1 MNTIQGTVVSIN
13 STNGLCEVEVKTSLG
28 SVYAVRM
35 NSLNITPFWLTLELS
50 FWTTLI
56 LIFLGIPLAY
66 FLAHG
71 RSKWISLVEA
81 LVSLPLVLPPTVLGF
96 YLLLALNKEGFIG
109 SFWYRLFGKQLV
121 FHFEGILIASVIYS
135 LPMMVHPLTA
145 SFRSVSKN
153 LIEASYT
160 LGKSKWET
168 LISLCAYG
176 YSSLLCPH
184 LGGVWSGLEEPE
196 EGSIEVKGE
205 VWYDSKRGINLPP
218 QKRDVS
224 FVFQDYVLFPNM
236 SPFENIA
243 FGMKKKDPQKVM
255 ELLKLVGLEQ
265 LKDKKPSVLS
275 DKNRGWPC

>member
-1 MNTIQGTVVSIN
+1 
-13 STNGLCEVEVKTSLG
+13 
-28 SVYAVRM
+28 
-35 NSLNITPFWLTLELS
+35 
-50 FWTTLI
+50 
-56 LIFLGIPLAY
+56 LGIPLAY

-81 LVSLPLVLPPTVLGF
+81 LVSLPLVLPPTVLSF

-224 FVFQDYVLFPNM
+224 LVFQDYVLFPNM

-243 FGMKKKDPQKVM
+243 SGMKKKDPQKVM
-255 ELLKLVGLEQ
+255 ELLKLAGLEQ

-275 DKNRGWPC
+275 DKNRG

>member
-1 MNTIQGTVVSIN
+1 MNTIKGTVVSVN
-13 STNGLCEVEVKTSLG
+13 SANGVCEVEVKPSLG

-35 NSLNITPFWLTLELS
+35 NSLDITPFWLTLELS

-224 FVFQDYVLFPNM
+224 LVFQDYALFPNM

-243 FGMKKKDPQKVM
+243 PGIKKKDPQKVM
-255 ELLKLVGLEQ
+255 ELLKLAGLEQ

-275 DKNRGWPC
+275 DKNRG